1 MTKALVKIAQG
12 KAVVEI
18 ARVAMADSANRQ
30 LAKIEDAM
38 LTYVE
43 TTDWAKA
50 AVAAGS
56 VEILARRQGLGQ
68 GVEDHAFSVK
78 TECERHLGLAMAK
91 AEKATGTRDQLRG
104 GRKGKPG
111 GIPRTRQVFTVK
123 SLADQGVN
131 KALANKARK
140 MATLTGSEVN
150 AVVSRDKTLAAV
162 TRDPSSSP
170 WQKGLIVNRESRVR
184 IGVSP
189 DHQTNLGLMYANGLA
204 ARGRRG

>member
-78 TECERHLGLAMAK
+78 TECERYLGLAMA
-91 AEKATGTRDQLRG
+91 ASEKATGTRD
-104 GRKGKPG
+104 
-111 GIPRTRQVFTVK
+111 
-123 SLADQGVN
+123 
-131 KALANKARK
+131 
-140 MATLTGSEVN
+140 
-150 AVVSRDKTLAAV
+150 
-162 TRDPSSSP
+162 
-170 WQKGLIVNRESRVR
+170 
-184 IGVSP
+184 
-189 DHQTNLGLMYANGLA
+189 
-204 ARGRRG
+204 

>member
-68 GVEDHAFSVK
+68 GVEGVDHRQIAADLEQRLRWLRRHGGVEYAHHFVAPIADHAARRFGRMGIRVA
-78 TECERHLGLAMAK
+78 LGQ
-91 AEKATGTRDQLRG
+91 DNHSFCH
-104 GRKGKPG
+104 GKK
-111 GIPRTRQVFTVK
+111 F
-123 SLADQGVN
+123 
-131 KALANKARK
+131 
-140 MATLTGSEVN
+140 
-150 AVVSRDKTLAAV
+150 
-162 TRDPSSSP
+162 
-170 WQKGLIVNRESRVR
+170 
-184 IGVSP
+184 
-189 DHQTNLGLMYANGLA
+189 
-204 ARGRRG
+204 